1 MFVDRSHA
9 SKTRYVE
16 SWFRSMGA
24 TWGALRIT
32 PLSKLWQ
39 SWASGEK
46 DKDPTLGKIKS
57 LGPVKTY
64 YSTIMYHRTIVLG
77 RNNLNNDDHQ
87 FTM

>member
-1 MFVDRSHA
+1 MPPRPD
-9 SKTRYVE
+9 
-16 SWFRSMGA
+16 M
-24 TWGALRIT
+24 LRAGFA
-32 PLSKLWQ
+32 PWAQPGERCGLPRCQSSGK

>member
-39 SWASGEK
+39 K
-46 DKDPTLGKIKS
+46 LGLWRKGQ
-57 LGPVKTY
+57 GPN
-64 YSTIMYHRTIVLG
+64 IGQNQIVG
-77 RNNLNNDDHQ
+77 AGQNLL
-87 FTM
+87 